1 MLHGPAA
8 GRLTDHVALTPLEGV
23 GYVAAA
29 LLWLMGVA
37 IVVALKLRAT
47 R

>member
-1 MLHGPAA
+1 MVHGPAA
-8 GRLTDHVALTPLEGV
+8 GLLTDHVALTPLDGV

-29 LLWLMGVA
+29 VLWLVGVA